1 MIHGN
6 AGLTGTAYLQQEH
19 PLSGN
24 VATTDSRRH
33 TSHLVIVMAYV
44 IKRYTNRKLYD
55 PQTSGYVTLEEI
67 EAMIRLGKEISVMDV
82 ATGEDITSVVL
93 AQILL
98 EKERQ
103 HRTALPTAFLHQ
115 LIQYGAAWQ
124 DVALQSLQ
132 ASLGGL
138 LASQREAD
146 RVVREWAA
154 RYGWPVPAA
163 PTPPAAPLS
172 EAAAEIAAVKREM
185 AALREQVQAL
195 TRRLDKQQE

>member
-1 MIHGN
+1 MIHGSV
-6 AGLTGTAYLQQEH
+6 T
-19 PLSGN
+19 
-24 VATTDSRRH
+24 TTDSWRH
-33 TSHLVIVMAYV
+33 TSNLVIVMAYV

-67 EAMIRLGKEISVMDV
+67 EAMIRAGREISVVDV

-103 HRTALPTAFLHQ
+103 HRMALPTAFLHQ

-138 LASQREAD
+138 LTSQREAD
-146 RVVREWAA
+146 RVIREWAA
-154 RYGWPVPAA
+154 RCGWPLPPAPPAPAA
-163 PTPPAAPLS
+163 PTS
-172 EAAAEIAAVKREM
+172 ESAAEIEAVKRDM
-185 AALREQVQAL
+185 AALREQLQAL
-195 TRRLDKQQE
+195 TERLDKRQE